1 MRKKKSDTAV
11 YCGSIGD
18 CVDLRTR
25 TERAKEEMVRLIEK
39 KGDDGSRGS
48 GVFASSPRVC

>member
-1 MRKKKSDTAV
+1 MRKRKSDTGV